1 MTIRPIA
8 EEELHRFVDQTLDVR
23 RKEEIAAYLDV
34 HPDIARRVVAYGRQR
49 DLLKAGYAYI
59 AEEPVPPQLN
69 LAQII
74 EDQKRPAAV
83 TSRWIIAAAAAL
95 LLCMGGIGGWSLRG
109 ATQSTEGVA
118 DLSAE
123 AAASY
128 EVYARDQLR
137 PVEIMGSNSE
147 ELVGWSTQRLGRP
160 IAIPDLSGSGF
171 RLMGGRVVVT
181 PHGPAAMFM
190 YDDDRGTRLVMLTRV
205 MAVDQNMPM
214 APQADRNLNGYTW
227 AEKGLGYS
235 LVGPTLLEQLHPL
248 ADEVRKQVSHEI

>member
-8 EEELHRFVDQTLDVR
+8 EEELHRFVDQTLDIR
-23 RKEEIAAYLDV
+23 RREEIAAYLDV
-34 HPDIARRVVAYGRQR
+34 HPEVARRVMAYGRQR
-49 DLLKAGYAYI
+49 DLLKAGYAHI
-59 AEEPVPPQLN
+59 AEEPVPPELN

-74 EDQKRPAAV
+74 EDQKPSA
-83 TSRWIIAAAAAL
+83 TMSRRVIAAAAML

-109 ATQSTEGVA
+109 ATQSTEGIA
-118 DLSAE
+118 ALAE
-123 AAASY
+123 EATASY
-128 EVYARDQLR
+128 DVYARDHLR
-137 PVEIMGSNSE
+137 PVEIMGSNRE
-147 ELVGWSTQRLGRP
+147 ELVDWAAQRLGRS

-190 YDDDRGTRLVMLTRV
+190 YDDDRGTRLVILTRV
-205 MAVDQNMPM
+205 MAVDRNMPM
-214 APQADRNLNGYTW
+214 APQTGGNLNGYTW

-235 LVGPTLLEQLHPL
+235 LVGPASPERLHPL